1 VTDPSN
7 CRILVVDDS
16 PDVLEALAMLLRLQG
31 HEVDVASD
39 GREAIQKAV
48 FFTPDVVL
56 LDLGLPWIHGHEV
69 CREIRRRVAPR
80 RPLIIAVTGHGRPE
94 DIQRSLDA
102 GCDAHLVKPVDYNQL
117 TKLIS
122 SFCTPEEQEECDTST
137 A

>member
-1 VTDPSN
+1 
-7 CRILVVDDS
+7 LVVDDS

-48 FFTPDVVL
+48 FFTPDVML

-69 CREIRRRVAPR
+69 CREIRRRVA
-80 RPLIIAVTGHGRPE
+80 RPPIIIAVTGHGRPE
-94 DIQRSLDA
+94 DIQRSLEA

-117 TKLIS
+117 MKLIS
-122 SFCTPEEQEECDTST
+122 SVCSPEEQEKCDASRV
-137 A
+137 

>member
-1 VTDPSN
+1 VTDPNN

-16 PDVLEALAMLLRLQG
+16 PDVLDTLAMLLRLQG

-56 LDLGLPWIHGHEV
+56 LDLGLPWIHGLDV
-69 CREIRRRVAPR
+69 CREIRRRVPSQ
-80 RPLIIAVTGHGRPE
+80 PMIVAVTGHGRPE
-94 DIQRSLDA
+94 DVQRSLEA
-102 GCDAHLVKPVDYNQL
+102 GCDAHLVKPIDYNQL
-117 TKLIS
+117 MKLIS
-122 SFCTPEEQEECDTST
+122 SFCSTEEQECDAST